1 MMYIGSAY
9 GYFHIPLFISTCS
22 NTKMRE
28 KSVYFASKQGVLW
41 LRRGS
46 GVISKLKT
54 KSGNVERDVAHW

>member
-1 MMYIGSAY
+1 
-9 GYFHIPLFISTCS
+9 
-22 NTKMRE
+22 MRE

-41 LRRGS
+41 LRRGGG